1 MADAGLA
8 SRTRDVRLIYLLA
21 VIITT
26 SQGALELVLPL
37 NLHRLHY
44 SLPVVGGGVAAL
56 GVGQLVSRLPG
67 GAVYR
72 VERAR
77 LLLLGALAVFGLT
90 TIGLAFVSA
99 WWLQAGLAGV
109 HGFAFGLVTTF
120 MLAVLI
126 DVRPAGAKVAGT
138 MAWYTAA
145 ISTGYAL
152 GAPLGAQALSRFGY
166 GEAFWVAGLVGLL
179 AAAGSSGL
187 RLAVTTSVAAAGPSD
202 ARGLSRWAAALT
214 LPAGIWLAT
223 LLVFYINFISD
234 LMGAFFPIYAAGIG
248 IPIAY
253 VGLLKS
259 ANSLSATGIRF
270 AAAGLFRFFDP
281 HAANHVAVLGMAAG
295 VVAIS
300 LVTNQPALLGSFAL
314 IGVCR
319 GLIRVTSATS
329 VAEERA
335 RPGVHAG
342 LSSGVYNAGLDTG
355 SMLAPPLGG
364 ALAALIGIPAT
375 FRVAALALP
384 AVYYL
389 LWLLLRPRLAA
400 PVAAEVQT
408 LPATSAEQ

>member
-1 MADAGLA
+1 VADAGPS
-8 SRTRDVRLIYLLA
+8 SRRRDVRLIYLLA
-21 VIITT
+21 VVITT

-44 SLPVVGGGVAAL
+44 SLPLVGGGFAAL

-77 LLLLGALAVFGLT
+77 LLLAGGLAIFGLT

-99 WWLQAGLAGV
+99 WWLQAGLAGA

-120 MLAVLI
+120 MLAALI
-126 DVRPAGAKVAGT
+126 DVRPAGANVAGT

-145 ISTGYAL
+145 ISTGYAV
-152 GAPLGAQALSRFGY
+152 GAPLGSQALARLGY

-179 AAAGSSGL
+179 AAAGSLGL
-187 RLAVTTSVAAAGPSD
+187 SLAVTTPTAGEGG
-202 ARGLSRWAAALT
+202 ARTGSLTRWAALLT
-214 LPAGIWLAT
+214 LPLGIWLAA

-234 LMGAFFPIYAAGIG
+234 LMDAFFPIYAVGIG

-253 VGLLKS
+253 VGVLRS
-259 ANSLSATGIRF
+259 VNSLSATGIRF
-270 AAAGLFRFFDP
+270 AAGGLFRFFDP
-281 HAANHVAVLGMAAG
+281 HAANHLSVLGMAAG
-295 VVAIS
+295 VVALS
-300 LVTNQPALLGSFAL
+300 LVTNRPALLAIFAL

-319 GLIRVTSATS
+319 GLIRVTSATA

-342 LSSGVYNAGLDTG
+342 LSSGVYNAGLDAG
-355 SMLAPPLGG
+355 SVLSPPLGG
-364 ALAALIGIPAT
+364 ALAAVIGVPAT

-384 AVYYL
+384 ALYYQ
-389 LWLLLRPRLAA
+389 LWLPLRSRLA
-400 PVAAEVQT
+400 PAAAADVQR
-408 LPATSAEQ
+408 LPATGD

>member
-1 MADAGLA
+1 MADAGSA
-8 SRTRDVRLIYLLA
+8 GRTHDVRLIYLLA
-21 VIITT
+21 VVITT

-44 SLPVVGGGVAAL
+44 SLPLVGGGVAAL

-77 LLLLGALAVFGLT
+77 LLLLGALAAFGLT

-99 WWLQAGLAGV
+99 WWLQAGLAGM

-120 MLAVLI
+120 MLAILI
-126 DVRPAGAKVAGT
+126 DVRPAGARVAGT

-152 GAPLGAQALSRFGY
+152 GAPLGAQALSSLGY
-166 GEAFWVAGLVGLL
+166 GGAFWVAGLVGLL
-179 AAAGSSGL
+179 PAAGCPGL
-187 RLAVTTSVAAAGPSD
+187 RLAVTTVAAAGPSE
-202 ARGLSRWAAALT
+202 ARGLSRWTAALT

-234 LMGAFFPIYAAGIG
+234 LMSAFFPIYAAGIG
-248 IPIAY
+248 IPLAY

-270 AAAGLFRFFDP
+270 AAAGLFRFLDP

-295 VVAIS
+295 VVALS

-375 FRVAALALP
+375 FRMAALALP
-384 AVYYL
+384 AIYYL
-389 LWLLLRPRLAA
+389 LWLLLRSRLAP